1 MREARLRPEFAH
13 LYPGLNSGQWG
24 SAARVAEAVLA
35 NLMLRELAES
45 APDQRLLPEQ
55 HFEFRG
61 GAGSVGTRRRGADG
75 PGSSPR

>member
-13 LYPGLNSGQWG
+13 LYPGLSSGQWE

-35 NLMLRELAES
+35 NLMLQELAES
-45 APDQRLLPEQ
+45 PPDERVLPEQ

-61 GAGSVGTRRRGADG
+61 GAGSTGTRRGAADG
-75 PGSSPR
+75 PGPGHR